1 MDCSTYLMDHTTT
14 CIGKAVPQLQTPA
27 FLVDLRKATK
37 NCQEMKDSCKGLGL
51 SFRPVTSAH
60 RTQEGAK
67 LQTSEPMKRVMCRTL
82 HEVEHLANNGFD
94 DILYGFPLI
103 KENMP
108 WISKLAMRL
117 SNFYLTVDN
126 WEAVCALKDV
136 APPSGKTWSVL
147 LMVDCGSKREGVW
160 WEADD
165 GIKYAQNMKDC
176 RHINFQGVYAFCGHA
191 YEGTQTDVE
200 RIRDETIERLLK
212 YVDRLAAV
220 GVKCTTIG
228 LGGTPVCKNPG
239 PNMKKLTELY
249 SGSYIFN
256 DLQHCTLG
264 MKREDIACTI
274 ATRII
279 GHYPHRK
286 QMLIDC
292 GENGLSTIGNHG
304 QTSKDVAYA
313 LVKDEPNYRVRF
325 LYQDVGVVEAI
336 SGDLDFKNYPIGSVI
351 QLLPWHACGTSY
363 LYNKYHVIGYDGTVA
378 QEWRP
383 FDRNLYKSRALIQQ
397 NQQAKK

>member
-1 MDCSTYLMDHTTT
+1 M
-14 CIGKAVPQLQTPA
+14 G
-27 FLVDLRKATK
+27 DLKKVIK
-37 NCQEMKDSCKGLGL
+37 NCRAMKNAAKSLGL
-51 SFRPVTSAH
+51 SFRPCTHAH
-60 RTQEGAK
+60 RTLEGAQF
-67 LQTSEPMKRVMCRTL
+67 QTEDEEQKCIMSRTL
-82 HEVEHLANNGFD
+82 DEVEYLANSGFD

-103 KENMP
+103 KQNIP
-108 WISKLAMRL
+108 RIRKLAGRL
-117 SNFYLTVDN
+117 SSFHITVDN
-126 WEAVCALKDV
+126 CDAVCALKD
-136 APPSGKTWSVL
+136 ASPPSGKVWSVL
-147 LMVDCGSKREGVW
+147 LMVDCGNKLEGVW

-165 GIKYAQNMKDC
+165 GIILAQALNDC
-176 RHINFQGVYAFCGHA
+176 KHISFQGVYAFCGNA
-191 YEGTQTDVE
+191 YEGSQTDVE
-200 RIRDETIERLLK
+200 RTRDETIECILKFVERLS
-212 YVDRLAAV
+212 AV
-220 GVKCTTIG
+220 GIKCTTIG
-228 LGGTPVCKNPG
+228 LGGTPVCKTLG
-239 PNMKKLTELY
+239 PSMKKLTELY
-249 SGSYIFN
+249 SGTYIFN
-256 DLQHCTLG
+256 DLQQCTLG
-264 MKREDIACTI
+264 SKRDDIACSI

-292 GENGLSTIGNHG
+292 GENSLSTIGNHG